1 MSRICDVK
9 FSEQKDRFC
18 AEFGDQSDPLEAAF
32 KDVGV
37 KGASAYEIAV
47 MRGFKGTVDEWLDSL
62 HGKDG
67 KPGAPGKNGE
77 PFTYDDFTDE
87 QIAALKG
94 KDGKPGKDGYT
105 PVRGEDYWTETDK
118 QEIVEEVLEKVP
130 SGGGGAAIIDV
141 IALPTENIDEDSF
154 YRLLTGT
161 FVYDQYTQNNMI
173 CHCVESLPETGE
185 PAVSGDLSN
194 LENATITTYY
204 NTQDGSVSAY
214 VTDMLSGAFG
224 VPAGWYPA
232 AVLMNAVGFAF
243 SGVITNIMDDPMDGT
258 FRLLLEY
265 VVYSYK
271 DGWTSLKP
279 IGKAGTGPS
288 AEVFNH
294 PSNTASGNASHAE
307 GYATTASG
315 NASHAEGFYSHTEG
329 YSSHAEGYSSHAQG
343 FYSHAEGNA
352 SHAEGDSS
360 HAEGDASHAEGNAS
374 HAEGNASHAVGRSQ
388 HVQGEFNIVDPEYD
402 ATNPS
407 KRGKYAHIVGNGK
420 NNLDRSNAHTLDW
433 EGNAWF
439 AGNIYIGGM
448 GQDDPNAKKLSVGG
462 GGGASVQADWN
473 QNDPEQPDFV
483 KNRPFYEVPTN
494 YEITWDG
501 DMTGRTA
508 IDLSILGAAGVYL
521 VKVSDKVYTKEELI
535 GKHLKYNDGDI
546 LTISNDSFVDYP
558 GAFVEAGFLFGS
570 IYFADELNAAL
581 GAPDGYCSNGT
592 YFSYYPSG
600 GLYAESLFTEGYIE
614 KLENKFLPDSV
625 LNTQTVNHLERF
637 DINPDTG
644 WAIFPIDISEGSP
657 WKSALSAIENGAITV
672 TISLQVNENSS
683 FMAPL
688 RFILSY
694 YNGIGAGQSF
704 HFRSYD
710 RRLFT
715 VYLVVDTGIGEVR
728 IAAKTVAVM

>member
-294 PSNTASGNASHAE
+294 PSNTAS
-307 GYATTASG
+307 
-315 NASHAEGFYSHTEG
+315 
-329 YSSHAEGYSSHAQG
+329 
-343 FYSHAEGNA
+343 
-352 SHAEGDSS
+352 
-360 HAEGDASHAEGNAS
+360 GNAS